1 MIQWRNRVKLQNRL
15 DHLIKGERRGYF
27 LGMLFAAQKKHFKK
41 LMLTIGLCV
50 FVAAGYMTMS
60 VQTSCKAVAQTC
72 CAPEPCTS
80 PAGGMVT
87 QLGIIGG
94 WSITSIGIAY
104 GTVTFNF
111 TQAVA
116 AFGEGIGAK
125 IFEAQQN
132 IVKWWDEF
140 WFYNLRPAMQA
151 MTVQLN
157 VSDADQSRVLG
168 SFGDAMD
175 MNRTNLALMQSEIES
190 HRALRPSENECV
202 AATVSGG
209 MARAAAIR
217 KAYNAAAPVE
227 ALRRSN
233 NETGTPGAGGSGE
246 DLSARWATYVERYC
260 DPGMNA
266 GNAGCAAPG
275 AFAGRD
281 LDIAGEIFSKDTI
294 DVRDADVKRIVD
306 DMVMNLAEPFV
317 PNPVPASVTS
327 AAEGREYLMELNA
340 YKTKRQVVY
349 DALYHIVSRRV
360 PGGTAMGEFIRAM
373 REQTPSAGTSGLDG
387 SYISDSPSHNEIMEV
402 MMSERFR
409 TGTYGTE
416 QVTEPEANGRE
427 AVIQQA
433 FMAISMS
440 DTLDLIDKYS
450 LLLAAEIGDQ
460 TRLSKTPEGAPI
472 DATTRSQ

>member
-1 MIQWRNRVKLQNRL
+1 MS
-15 DHLIKGERRGYF
+15 
-27 LGMLFAAQKKHFKK
+27 FAAKMKSFKK
-41 LMLTIGLCV
+41 FMLVLGVCA
-50 FVAAGYMTMS
+50 FVAAGYVTFS
-60 VQTSCKAVAQTC
+60 VQTSCTASAQTC

-80 PAGGMVT
+80 PAGGMAV
-87 QLGIIGG
+87 QLGVIGG
-94 WSITSIGIAY
+94 WSLTSIGIAFAA
-104 GTVTFNF
+104 VTAHF
-111 TQAVA
+111 TLAMT
-116 AFGEGIGAK
+116 AFELAIAAK
-125 IFEAQQN
+125 IFEVEQN
-132 IVKWWDEF
+132 IIKWWDEF

-151 MTVQLN
+151 MTIQLN

-175 MNRTNLALMQSEIES
+175 LNRTNLALAQSEIES

-209 MARAAAIR
+209 MAHAAAIR
-217 KAYNAAAPVE
+217 KAYNSAAPVE
-227 ALRRSN
+227 ALSRSN
-233 NETGTPGAGGSGE
+233 NEAGSSGAGGTGE
-246 DLSARWATYVERYC
+246 DIAARWATYVNRYC
-260 DPGMNA
+260 DPTTNA

-275 AFAGRD
+275 PFAGRD
-281 LDIAGEIFSKDTI
+281 IDVAGEIFSKDTI
-294 DVRDADVKRIVD
+294 DVRDGDIKRIVD

-317 PNPVPASVTS
+317 PNAVPEGLTTM
-327 AAEGREYLMELNA
+327 AEGREFVMDLNA

-360 PGGTAMGEFIRAM
+360 PGGSAMGEFIRPM
-373 REQTPSAGTSGLDG
+373 RELTPTAGTSGLDG
-387 SYISDSPSHNEIMEV
+387 SYLSDSPSHNEIMEV

-416 QVTEPEANGRE
+416 QISDPEANGRE

-450 LLLAAEIGDQ
+450 LLLASELGDQ
-460 TRLSKTPEGAPI
+460 TKLGKTPDGAPL
-472 DATTRSQ
+472 DATTR

>member
-1 MIQWRNRVKLQNRL
+1 MS
-15 DHLIKGERRGYF
+15 
-27 LGMLFAAQKKHFKK
+27 FAAQMKSFKK
-41 LMLTIGLCV
+41 VMLALGLCA
-50 FVAAGYMTMS
+50 FVVAGYMTFS
-60 VQTSCKAVAQTC
+60 VQTSCRASAQTC

-80 PAGGMVT
+80 PAGGMAMQMAV
-87 QLGIIGG
+87 IGT
-94 WSITSIGIAY
+94 WSLTNIGL
-104 GTVTFNF
+104 
-111 TQAVA
+111 
-116 AFGEGIGAK
+116 AFGQVTLDFSLAMLAFEQAIGAK
-125 IFEAQQN
+125 IFEVQQN

-151 MTVQLN
+151 MTIQLN

-209 MARAAAIR
+209 MAHAAAIR
-217 KAYNAAAPVE
+217 KAYNTAAPVE
-227 ALRRSN
+227 ALSRSN
-233 NETGTPGAGGSGE
+233 NETGSTGAGGAGE
-246 DLSARWATYVERYC
+246 DISARWSAYVDRYC
-260 DPGMNA
+260 DASANA
-266 GNAGCAAPG
+266 GNAGCTADAT
-275 AFAGRD
+275 FAGRD
-281 LDIAGEIFSKDTI
+281 IDIAGEIFSKDTI
-294 DVRDADVKRIVD
+294 DVRDADTKRIVD

-317 PNPVPASVTS
+317 PNPVS
-327 AAEGREYLMELNA
+327 AAIASTADGREYVMDLNA
-340 YKTKRQVVY
+340 YKTKRQVIY

-416 QVTEPEANGRE
+416 QIGDPEANGRE

-440 DTLDLIDKYS
+440 DTLDLMDKYS
-450 LLLAAEIGDQ
+450 LLLAAEVGEQ
-460 TRLSKTPEGAPI
+460 TKLGKTLDGAPL
-472 DATTRSQ
+472 DATTR